1 MRTVLLTGFE
11 PFAGDATNPSG
22 DAVRL
27 VAAEW
32 NDPERL
38 VVEVLPVEFDRAG
51 RTLTEL
57 IATHRPEV
65 VVATGLAGGR
75 SGITPER
82 VAINLMDARIPD
94 NAGAQPVDV
103 PSRPNGPAAHF
114 ATIPVKAIT
123 AAIVE
128 AGVPASVSHSA
139 GTFVCNHAMYTALD
153 STDRESRR
161 AGFIHVPHASEN
173 APEGQPSLPLADIAR
188 GLRIAI
194 RTSLDAET
202 DATYAAGT
210 IS

>member
-27 VAAEW
+27 VAADW
-32 NDPERL
+32 GGPERL
-38 VVEVLPVEFDRAG
+38 VVEILPVEFDRAG
-51 RTLTEL
+51 RTLAEL
-57 IATHRPEV
+57 IATHEPDV

-82 VAINLMDARIPD
+82 VAINLRDARIPD

-103 PSRPNGPAAHF
+103 PSRPGGPTAHF

-123 AAIVE
+123 AAIAE
-128 AGVPASVSHSA
+128 AGVPASVSYSA
-139 GTFVCNHAMYTALD
+139 GTFVCNHAMFTALD
-153 STDRESRR
+153 STDRETQR
-161 AGFIHVPHASEN
+161 AGFIHVPYAAEN
-173 APEGQPSLPLADIAR
+173 APEGQPSLPLAAIAQ
-188 GLRIAI
+188 GLAIAI
-194 RTSLDAET
+194 RTALDVET